1 MSEDDVTVETRVK
14 ILGNRV
20 DAIRSFVKLWVWIL
34 CISLSLTTVLLY
46 FLIQNVNDN
55 THLIKVSN
63 WNTCQDLN
71 AGFRKSNGPINRAIQ
86 AEEAKPA
93 PDKARLDD
101 LKNFRFH
108 LQKCGKKP

>member
-1 MSEDDVTVETRVK
+1 MSEDDVTVETKVK
-14 ILGNRV
+14 ILTNRFT
-20 DAIRSFVKLWVWIL
+20 ALRSFVKLWVWIL

-46 FLIQNVNDN
+46 LLIRNVNDN
-55 THLIKVSN
+55 THFIEVSN

-71 AGFRKSNGPINRAIQ
+71 AGFKKSNGPIDRAIQ
-86 AEEAKPA
+86 AEEAKPN
-93 PDKARLDD
+93 PDPAKLED